1 MRLSIR
7 VPKPTKKLLL
17 TFSFLFPFVLMM
29 GYFMYRGMAPFG
41 SSTILT
47 VDLGQQ
53 YVDFFSYYRSTILS
67 HPTSFFYSFA
77 KDLGGDT
84 LGIFAYYLMSPL
96 NVIILL
102 FPGKL
107 LSSGILILTLL
118 KYGLSGLSFAWM
130 LMKLKLQTNWRVIA
144 FATSYALMG
153 WMIANQLN
161 VIWLDVLI
169 LLPLVI
175 YGLIKLLD
183 TKKPWTFICWF
194 TILLIDNYYMAWMV
208 GIFTFLFTIFHL
220 FETKQRFKTNLRS
233 FFRYVGSGIISVLI
247 AACFLFPVGYSLAQ
261 SKGTYTETAIKWT
274 TEYFPFNMVAKLIPG
289 SFNFDQMPDGQPNIF
304 IGMLLTIAFLLFM
317 LDSRWSI
324 KSRLVASLISIFF
337 ICSFFLQPLDLLWH
351 AGQFPVWYPYRF
363 SFLFSFWMLYLAA
376 KELTGNF
383 KPSTHSLIIITTF
396 LIIIYI
402 FLFHYLD
409 KLTYITNVEVSFS
422 AAISAV
428 TLIWMIVPSN
438 GSPLLYELL
447 FMMLVI
453 GESATNAFT
462 SLNNISYVSQSEFGN
477 YTTQLTKTAS
487 KLKEIDSGF
496 YRVGQTFLR
505 TKDDPMQGDYN
516 SASHFGSTLEPSIP
530 SFMGSIGQ
538 PDGDGFVT
546 YTNGTQ
552 VTDSLLSM
560 KYFMTSKSV
569 VNLSGKTKTVTSLP
583 EVSNKTD
590 LNRQSE
596 VSSDTLTKTY
606 KNNSALS
613 IAFGA
618 SKTIQNLTLKTKDPL
633 MYQSELY
640 KVLAGD
646 KSASSLFNVQN
657 FDNVTFVN
665 LPSATQITGTIF
677 KRKEILKPAE
687 IKLKFTPKTNGSYYL
702 TLGSALNSD
711 TATFFLN
718 GKELKQYPTY
728 RNTIVVNV
736 ASKQKGKPI
745 TFTIKLTKQSVW
757 LQNVSLYSLNQSYFN
772 KLNQTLKSENLKVTS
787 HSNTKITGTVNIK
800 KKNQVL
806 MTTIPYSKGWHVK
819 IDGKTVNTTKVIK
832 TFMAVPIT
840 KGHHNVVFY
849 YRSPYLIAGL
859 LVSSVTIIGITG
871 IIIYKKRK

>member
-1 MRLSIR
+1 MKLSIR
-7 VPKPTKKLLL
+7 FTKPTTKLLL
-17 TFSFLFPFVLMM
+17 ILSFLFPFALMT
-29 GYFMYRGMAPFG
+29 GYFIFRGMAPFG

-67 HPTSFFYSFA
+67 HPSTFFYSFA

-130 LMKLKLQTNWRVIA
+130 LMKLKLQTSWRVIA

-183 TKKPWTFICWF
+183 TQKPWTFIIWF
-194 TILLIDNYYMAWMV
+194 TVLLIDNYYMAWMV
-208 GIFTFLFTIFHL
+208 AIFTVLFTIFHL
-220 FETKQRFKTNLRS
+220 FESNQHLKQSIRS
-233 FFRYVGSGIISVLI
+233 FVRYAVSGLTSVLV
-247 AACFLFPVGYSLAQ
+247 AAAFLIPVGFSLSQ
-261 SKGTYTETAIKWT
+261 SKGTYTETAIKWS

-304 IGMLLTIAFLLFM
+304 IGMLLTIAFLLFIF
-317 LDSRWSI
+317 DSRWSRKTRI
-324 KSRLVASLISIFF
+324 VAGLISIFF

-376 KELTGNF
+376 KQLNEDF
-383 KPSTHSLIIITTF
+383 KPSPYSLIIVTVF
-396 LIIIYI
+396 LVIIYA

-409 KLTYITNVEVSFS
+409 KITYINNVELSFS
-422 AAISAV
+422 VAISAIS
-428 TLIWMIVPSN
+428 LIWMIVPSSR
-438 GSPLLYELL
+438 SPLLHELL
-447 FMMLVI
+447 FMMVVI

-477 YTTQLTKTAS
+477 YTKQLDKTSS
-487 KLKEIDSGF
+487 KLKSIDSGF
-496 YRVGQTFLR
+496 YRIGQTFLR

-516 SASHFGSTLEPSIP
+516 SGSHFGSTLEPSIP
-530 SFMGSIGQ
+530 AFMGSIGQ

-560 KYFMTSKSV
+560 QYFMTSKTV
-569 VNLSGKTKTVTSLP
+569 TNLSGKTKTVSSLP
-583 EVSNKTD
+583 EVSNKPD
-590 LNRQSE
+590 LNRQKE
-596 VSSDTLTKTY
+596 ISSDTLTKTY
-606 KNNSALS
+606 KNKSALS

-618 SKTIQNLTLKTKDPL
+618 SKAIKSLVLKTKDPI

-640 KVLAGD
+640 KVLSGD
-646 KSASSLFNVQN
+646 KSATLLFDVQN

-665 LPSATQITGTIF
+665 LPTVTQITGSMLT
-677 KRKEILKPAE
+677 RKQVLEPAE
-687 IKLKFTPKTNGSYYL
+687 VKLKFTPKTNDSYYL
-702 TLGSALNSD
+702 TLGSALDSD
-711 TATFFLN
+711 SATFYLN

-728 RNTIVVNV
+728 RHTIVINV
-736 ASKQKGKPI
+736 ASQQKDKPI
-745 TFTIKLTKQSVW
+745 TFTIKLAKQSIW
-757 LQNVSLYSLNQSYFN
+757 LQNVSLYRLNQTYFKQLNQS
-772 KLNQTLKSENLKVTS
+772 LKSQDLKITS
-787 HSNTKITGTVNIK
+787 HYNTKITGNIDIK

-806 MTTIPYSKGWHVK
+806 MTTIPYSKGWHIK
-819 IDGKTVNTTKVIK
+819 IDGKKVKTTKVIK
-832 TFMAVPIT
+832 TFMAADIT
-840 KGHHNVVFY
+840 KGHHKVVFY
-849 YRSPYLIAGL
+849 YRSPYLMTGI
-859 LVSSVTIIGITG
+859 VISTITIISLAGVV
-871 IIIYKKRK
+871 IYKKRK